1 MKNFLKIILVLPFFL
16 TIFFLFGCETETET
30 EYVTKT
36 EYVEK
41 EKQFAKTVV
50 FVSEDVGES
59 GVKLT
64 MSTATEAAKI
74 YYTTDGIEPTEK
86 SVLYSTPVNF
96 TKNVTVKAVA
106 IKNGMQNSPVA
117 VATVSMIEKMVTVE
131 VEREPDTTP
140 PGKTVLTENSVVA
153 GNGKVLLSWQN
164 PDDEDFYGTEIS
176 FTPIVDGLIQP
187 IVVEGE
193 KSGNSSILINGLE
206 NEAEYIFSL
215 IALDKNQNE
224 SEAVTINATPVTPP
238 DTSDKIAPGEVL
250 NLSATPFNKRVK
262 LEWNDPSDEDL
273 FGIEVTWTEVSDG
286 SRAVSVMDE
295 KSLFVAPGMGCIEVP
310 FLENDMEY
318 QFVVKTMDVSGN
330 KSVGIVINSTPIAS
344 EPLEIELS
352 IPKEK
357 SNTSV
362 TITAN
367 ITNTMQDIKKVVC
380 KKNGFKS
387 AVKLLSDAD
396 ALEMIRDKDSFSE
409 WTLKIDATDESFNGM
424 YTVAA
429 IDSDGRAET
438 AQIKIDNFDFTP
450 PDKVKLVSKEYKSD
464 EDMINVSWTNPI
476 DEDFDHVE
484 ITYTSDIELSPD
496 QTTAKIVAGDK
507 NDTELDNIFY
517 RTYYIVSVDK
527 LGNKS
532 EPLKFN
538 VCSKVFQ
545 FEKIPGVII
554 DGTESW
560 KPKSNV
566 FISERAIEIKSFYMS
581 DHPVTRAE
589 YKKLMKEDKWD
600 YASAYDK
607 DGNKLPGDAVGNNP
621 ENMISWYAAIVY
633 CNKLSMEEGLE
644 PCYTID
650 GKTDPSDWG
659 EYVPSSDDSVWD
671 AVICNFT
678 SGSYRLP
685 TEAEWEWAARGGE
698 NYTYSGGSYL
708 DDVGW
713 YKANTS
719 GTREVKS
726 KKANA
731 YGLYDMSGNVLEW
744 CWDWNN
750 YNLSSATGPTGES
763 MGQRPLRILRG
774 GSWKSKDEDAQVNS
788 RSCANPSYINNY
800 FGFRLVRSVK

>member
-86 SVLYSTPVNF
+86 SILYSTPVNF

-215 IALDKNQNE
+215 IALDKNRNE
-224 SEAVTINATPVTPP
+224 SEAVTINATPITPP
-238 DTSDKIAPGEVL
+238 DISDKIAPSEVSGL
-250 NLSATPFNKRVK
+250 TVTSLSNRVK
-262 LEWNDPSDEDL
+262 LEWNDPADSDL
-273 FGIEVTWTEVSDG
+273 FGIEVSWAEVSDG
-286 SRAVSVMDE
+286 SRAVSKMDE
-295 KSLFVAPGMGCIEVP
+295 KSLFIAPGMGCIEVP

-774 GSWKSKDEDAQVNS
+774 GSWKSKDEDA
-788 RSCANPSYINNY
+788 
-800 FGFRLVRSVK
+800 